1 MDMLLNWIWQGTL
14 VAAAATV
21 AMKILRIQDAAW
33 RYRFW
38 WASMGVV
45 LMLPAMAAAV
55 WTPVPMPSA
64 GADVAVAETPYL
76 PDVYVSDILFVV
88 AIVLAAWAS
97 WIAVQLIRI
106 CLALVG
112 LRRARRRCA
121 AFPADR
127 EARLEHWMAIRRS
140 TDLPLVVSSEVQSA
154 AVIGFRR
161 PAIAV
166 SPRLLDRLTDEEL
179 DRVVVH
185 EWAHVDRGDHVFHA
199 AQILLRVLAGCL
211 PAVWWIG
218 RQLDAERES
227 ACDEMTV
234 RVTGSPKAYAACLAR
249 LAEISSAPPASLPV
263 PAAISSS
270 HVRQRIVHVLGIS
283 GQGGGRRPRI
293 KAGVAAAGV
302 MLIGFEAASSALVL
316 PAVERAAMLVS
327 AMPEPELRTHSAGP
341 PNIRVTAAADRP
353 SRPRPLNTERA
364 ASAPV
369 VAVMEPEASPP
380 APPQAPASVA
390 ETPSIEHLPL
400 AATLNTDTMP
410 ALQVITAPVP
420 PQTPQTVTPW
430 GAARNSGVA
439 VGRASQKAAESTAGF
454 FSRFGKKIAGSF

>member
-21 AMKILRIQDAAW
+21 ALKVLRIQDAAW

-38 WASMGVV
+38 WASMAVV
-45 LMLPAMAAAV
+45 LLLPAMAAAV
-55 WTPVPMPSA
+55 WAPVPIPSVA
-64 GADVAVAETPYL
+64 TDVAVTGTPYV
-76 PDVYVSDILFVV
+76 PDVYVSDILLVV
-88 AIVLAAWAS
+88 AIVIAGWAS

-106 CLALVG
+106 CLALVA
-112 LRRARRRCA
+112 LRRARRRCT

-127 EARLEHWMAIRRS
+127 EARLGHWMGIPRS
-140 TDLPLVVSSEVQSA
+140 TDLPLLMSNDVQSA

-161 PAIAV
+161 PAIVV
-166 SPRLLDRLTDEEL
+166 SPRLLERLTDEEL
-179 DRVVVH
+179 DRVLVH
-185 EWAHVDRGDHVFHA
+185 EWAHVERGDHLVHA
-199 AQILLRVLAGCL
+199 AQILLRVVAGCV

-227 ACDEMTV
+227 ACDEMVV
-234 RVTGSPKAYAACLAR
+234 RVTGSPRVYAACLAR

-270 HVRQRIVHVLGIS
+270 HVRQRIVHVLGVS
-283 GQGGGRRPRI
+283 AHGGGRRPRL
-293 KAGVAAAGV
+293 KAGLAAAGV
-302 MLIGFEAASSALVL
+302 ILIGFEAASSALVL
-316 PAVERAAMLVS
+316 PAVERAA
-327 AMPEPELRTHSAGP
+327 AMVVNVVPEPGLQPPSAGR
-341 PNIRVTAAADRP
+341 PNTRVTPPAGRP
-353 SRPRPLNTERA
+353 SQSRPRNAPRA
-364 ASAPV
+364 ALAPV
-369 VAVMEPEASPP
+369 VAAMEPQA
-380 APPQAPASVA
+380 QAPVQAPVSVPEA
-390 ETPSIEHLPL
+390 PGIEHLPL

-410 ALQVITAPVP
+410 ALQVTTAPVP

-430 GAARNSGVA
+430 GAAKNTGVA